1 MSVGKYLKHGN
12 FNNPIAAN
20 INSGGFQIENDKWF
34 GKIKLHDFRIYSE
47 IKSSNGEIIDYFGV
61 KIKKPA
67 NKSQPVLICFSVSKL
82 NQNFQVDYD

>member
-1 MSVGKYLKHGN
+1 
-12 FNNPIAAN
+12 
-20 INSGGFQIENDKWF
+20 
-34 GKIKLHDFRIYSE
+34 LHDFRIYSE